1 MNFHR
6 VITLRRTT
14 AIRRLS
20 AGNWSILA
28 KIRRKETKGVS
39 TVLKLIWLSGARQS
53 SPRNQNESFFLGSK
67 LLEAANDSRDCWTK
81 IRLHCL
87 KLNPHPRWM
96 FDSQRNSRCIT
107 FWHSSTRNPL
117 DARSRVGATFV
128 ILSDTSPIQNLLR
141 TYPRYDLFDS
151 FVPFPWLTFQDFR
164 FVMESKLH
172 ISKIVS
178 WIEYKTFDEIRSI
191 LSNLDL
197 QTESLSIA

>member
-28 KIRRKETKGVS
+28 KIRREETKGVS

-81 IRLHCL
+81 IRLYCL

-178 WIEYKTFDEIRSI
+178 SESNIRHLTRFVLFYLI
-191 LSNLDL
+191 
-197 QTESLSIA
+197 

>member
-6 VITLRRTT
+6 IIILRRTT

-28 KIRRKETKGVS
+28 KIRREKTKGVS

-178 WIEYKTFDEIRSI
+178 SESNIRHLTRFVLFYLI
-191 LSNLDL
+191 
-197 QTESLSIA
+197 